1 METIDE
7 ENNKY
12 EPKNSVEP
20 KVFYKYYAFNKAFE
34 IRTEKIFS
42 KNEIYFSMPEQ
53 FNDPFDS
60 KVGISYEGTEEQWIN
75 FLDGWYRKNKPNLLP
90 KQRCDMVNT
99 CLSNRNKIP
108 EALSFSFLKKMGV
121 YCMSEIND
129 DILMWSHYSEGH
141 TGFCLIFDANNEFF
155 GRSQKIIYSKS
166 YPNVNFFTNTQLEK
180 TEAMLLT
187 KAQHWDY
194 EKEWRI
200 IDHKDGPGIK
210 HFTEKYFIG
219 VIIGCRMPEEN
230 KQKIIKWCAN
240 RNPCPA
246 LYETKP
252 KAREFGLDII
262 QINYS

>member
-1 METIDE
+1 MEMIGE
-7 ENNKY
+7 ENNNLETKNVI
-12 EPKNSVEP
+12 EPNA
-20 KVFYKYYAFNKAFE
+20 FYKYCAFNKTFE
-34 IRTEKIFS
+34 TRTEKMF
-42 KNEIYFSMPEQ
+42 KENEIYFARPEQ

-60 KVGISYEGTEEQWIN
+60 RVGISYEGTEEQWRN
-75 FLDGWYRKNKPNLLP
+75 FFDDWYRRNEPSLLP
-90 KQRCDMVNT
+90 ERRRYKVNI
-99 CLSNRNKIP
+99 CLSNRNNIP
-108 EALSFSFLKKMGV
+108 ESLSYSFLKQMGV

-141 TGFCLIFDANNEFF
+141 TGFCLKFDVNNEFF
-155 GRSQKIIYSKS
+155 GRSQKMDYSKN

-180 TEAMLLT
+180 TQAMLLT
-187 KAQHWDY
+187 KAQHWAY

-200 IDHKDGPGIK
+200 IDHKEGSGIK
-210 HFTEKYFIG
+210 HFPEKHLMG

-246 LYETKP
+246 LYKTKP
-252 KAREFGLDII
+252 KAREFGLDIV